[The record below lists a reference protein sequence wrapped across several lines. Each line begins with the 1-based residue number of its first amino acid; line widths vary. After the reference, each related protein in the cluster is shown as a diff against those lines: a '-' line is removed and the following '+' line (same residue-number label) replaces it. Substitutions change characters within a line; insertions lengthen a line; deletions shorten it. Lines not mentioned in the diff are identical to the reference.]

1 MTGRVRVGRALL
13 VAGLVV
19 GLSGCA
25 GSGLTPAGQLQDG
38 LAAVV
43 DAANA
48 QNLSALRSA
57 ITDLRATVRSE
68 RDAQQISAA
77 KAAQILTALAAVET
91 DSALLTAVPA
101 SPTPVVTTPPPS
113 PTPVVTTPPPT
124 TPPPTSP
131 PPTSPP
137 PSPTPI
143 PTPTVA
149 PTEAPVVTPPPVATP
164 AGNLGKSKNP

>member
-1 MTGRVRVGRALL
+1 MTGCVRVGRALL

-25 GSGLTPAGQLQDG
+25 GSGLTPAGQLQNG

-48 QNLSALRSA
+48 QNLPALQSA

-77 KAAQILTALAAVET
+77 KAA
-91 DSALLTAVPA
+91 
-101 SPTPVVTTPPPS
+101 
-113 PTPVVTTPPPT
+113 
-124 TPPPTSP
+124 
-131 PPTSPP
+131 
-137 PSPTPI
+137 
-143 PTPTVA
+143 
-149 PTEAPVVTPPPVATP
+149 
-164 AGNLGKSKNP
+164 

>member
-43 DAANA
+43 DAANT
-48 QNLSALRSA
+48 QNLPALQSA

-77 KAAQILTALAAVET
+77 KAAQILAALAVVET
-91 DSALLTAVPA
+91 DSALLTAAPA

-124 TPPPTSP
+124 TPPS
-131 PPTSPP
+131 TSPP

-143 PTPTVA
+143 PKPTVE
-149 PTEAPVVTPPPVATP
+149 PTEAPVVTPPPGPTP
-164 AGNLGKSKNP
+164 AGKPGETKKP